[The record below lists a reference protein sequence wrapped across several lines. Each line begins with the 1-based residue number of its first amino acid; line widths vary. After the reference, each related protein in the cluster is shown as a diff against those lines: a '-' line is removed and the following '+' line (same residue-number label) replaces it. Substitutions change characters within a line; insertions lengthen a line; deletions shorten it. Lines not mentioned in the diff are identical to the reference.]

1 MLKKWIEKL
10 YSALY
15 QQDSEEQ
22 VPYANKKVMF
32 WVTIGG
38 FAIVLF
44 FILRDVMHNIQQ
56 MK

>member
-10 YSALY
+10 YAALY
-15 QQDSEEQ
+15 QQDPEEE

-44 FILRDVMHNIQQ
+44 FIIRDVVHNIQQ